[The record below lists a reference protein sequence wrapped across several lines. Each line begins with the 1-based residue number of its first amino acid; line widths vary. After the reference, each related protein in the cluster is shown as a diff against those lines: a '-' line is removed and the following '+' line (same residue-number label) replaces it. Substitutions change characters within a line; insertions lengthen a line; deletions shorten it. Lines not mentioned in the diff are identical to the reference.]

1 MGMTATTETPHANDP
16 RYPVGRFH
24 KPQTIDAQ
32 ALEQAISTLEELP
45 QEMRDAV
52 AGLDDEQLDTP
63 YRAGGWT
70 LLQTVHH
77 VADSHMNAYIRM
89 KLALTE
95 DAPIIKTYEE
105 ALWANLH
112 DGHDAPAEWSLSLLD
127 ALHAR
132 WVMMLR
138 SLTDAQWQ
146 RTFVHPEHGPLG
158 LQTAVLMYDWHSRH
172 HTAHITQ
179 LRQAK
184 GW

>member
-1 MGMTATTETPHANDP
+1 MTANTETPHANDP

-24 KPQTIDAQ
+24 KPQVIDAL
-32 ALEQAISTLEELP
+32 AIEQSIFTLGELP
-45 QEMRDAV
+45 QEMRNAV
-52 AGLDDEQLDTP
+52 ADLDDAQLDTP
-63 YRAGGWT
+63 YREGGWT

-95 DAPIIKTYEE
+95 DAPTIKTYEE

-112 DGHDAPAEWSLSLLD
+112 DGSDAPVEWSLMLLE

-132 WVMMLR
+132 WAMMLR
-138 SLTDAQWQ
+138 SLTEAQWQ
-146 RTFVHPEHGPLG
+146 RTFIHPEHGPLD
-158 LQTAVLMYDWHSRH
+158 LKTALLMYDWHSRH
-172 HTAHITQ
+172 HTAHITH
-179 LRQAK
+179 LRHAK